1 MRLSLM
7 PGPRRDLLDQPL
19 ASRAPRGRASRFR
32 VLARPASGLRDLT
45 KHHFSSTGVIVVSVS
60 SLTTRKW
67 NRVRRSCCQRMS
79 RRARAS

>member
-7 PGPRRDLLDQPL
+7 LGPHRDLLHQPS
-19 ASRAPRGRASRFR
+19 ARIWAPRGRVSGLR
-32 VLARPASGLRDLT
+32 VLASSASGLRDLT

-67 NRVRRSCCQRMS
+67 NRVRRSCEV
-79 RRARAS
+79 APEIA